1 MMPEKDF
8 LTTSNEAF
16 EWFVVMQV
24 EILGY
29 NKYWCE
35 KSAQSFGA
43 VKTKQ
48 QNC

>member
-8 LTTSNEAF
+8 LTKSNETF
-16 EWFVVMQV
+16 EWFVMQV

-35 KSAQSFGA
+35 KPAQSFGA
-43 VKTKQ
+43 VKTKLLV
-48 QNC
+48 